1 MSSSAAAARPLARPA
16 LRPAPGYRP
25 RPQAPRLR
33 VVAPAP
39 AGNRAGLALLV
50 VVLLAGG
57 LLSLLFLNIALS
69 RGAYQLS
76 DAQAEQHKLVER
88 QQALQEEIEAA
99 GAPQHLA
106 KRARELGM
114 VPAPNAAFVE
124 VPKGKVLGGPEEA
137 KAPPKPKRKADSAA
151 KGDAQSRA
159 DAKAD
164 AKGAS
169 KPKATSPSTP

>member
-50 VVLLAGG
+50 IVLLAGG

-69 RGAYQLS
+69 RGSYQLS
-76 DAQAEQHKLVER
+76 DAQGEQHKLVER

-99 GAPQHLA
+99 RAPQQLA
-106 KRARELGM
+106 KAARQLGM

-124 VPKGKVLGGPEEA
+124 VPKGKVLGEPAEA
-137 KAPPKPKRKADSAA
+137 KAPPKAPKKAEKKADPAA
-151 KGDAQSRA
+151 KGDTKPKS
-159 DAKAD
+159 
-164 AKGAS
+164 GS
-169 KPKATSPSTP
+169 KPKATSPATP

>member
-106 KRARELGM
+106 RRARELGM

-124 VPKGKVLGGPEEA
+124 VPRGKVLGEPEEA
-137 KAPPKPKRKADSAA
+137 KAPPKPKRKADPAA
-151 KGDAQSRA
+151 KGDAQS
-159 DAKAD
+159 KAD

>member
-1 MSSSAAAARPLARPA
+1 MISSAAAARPLARPG

-39 AGNRAGLALLV
+39 SGNRAGLALLV

-69 RGAYQLS
+69 RGSYQLS

-106 KRARELGM
+106 RRARELGM

-124 VPKGKVLGGPEEA
+124 VPQGKVLGEPAAA
-137 KAPPKPKRKADSAA
+137 KAPPKPKA
-151 KGDAQSRA
+151 KP
-159 DAKAD
+159 KAD
-164 AKGAS
+164 ATSKRDAKPKAGS
-169 KPKATSPSTP
+169 KPKATSPSKP